1 MSKFQSPKSKVQSR
15 KPDPQSHANQTSRD
29 ANKVRAFFASVQ
41 RKFGARPFRPH
52 RIFAGAH
59 AQTLAA
65 YAWPRRGRL
74 STTVVKDEKR
84 LFDVDHGVQVLA
96 QCRWQED
103 RNEHG
108 SLVIW
113 HGMEGSTDSIYM
125 WSTADK
131 AFRAGF
137 NVIRVNYRSCGNTE
151 HLTPTIYHGGMST
164 DLAAVIDELIREG
177 LKRIYPIGFSLG
189 GNMVLKLAAEY
200 GGNAPAEVIATCVVS
215 PSVDLGASSRLICK
229 ASNWLYHRNF
239 VRSMKARIRKK
250 NLQYPELYDVTK
262 LDQVK
267 TILDFDE
274 MFTARAHGFADA
286 EDYYSKASSVRV
298 VEQIRIP
305 TLIIHAEDDPF
316 IPFEPLRESSFTQNP
331 FLLMVKTERG
341 GHVAFVGEASDT
353 EDRFWAEN
361 RAIEFCQLSE
371 DYF

>member
-1 MSKFQSPKSKVQSR
+1 LDVTNP
-15 KPDPQSHANQTSRD
+15 NQTSRN
-29 ANKVRAFFASVQ
+29 ANEVRDFFADVKK
-41 RKFGARPFRPH
+41 KFGARPFRPH
-52 RIFAGAH
+52 RSFAGAH

-65 YAWPRRGRL
+65 YAWPRRRRL
-74 STTVVKDEKR
+74 SVTVVNDEQR
-84 LFDVDHGVQVLA
+84 LFDVDDGVQVLA
-96 QCRWQED
+96 QCRWQKD

-108 SLVIW
+108 SVVIW
-113 HGMEGSTDSIYM
+113 HGMEGSTDSVYM

-137 NVIRVNYRSCGNTE
+137 NVIRVNYRNCGNTE
-151 HLTPTIYHGGMST
+151 HLTSTIYHGGMSA

-177 LKRIYPIGFSLG
+177 LKRIYPVGFSLG
-189 GNMVLKLAAEY
+189 GNMVLKLAGEY

-215 PSVDLGASSRLICK
+215 PSVDLGASSKLISK
-229 ASNWLYHRNF
+229 GSNWLYHRNF

-250 NLQYPELYDVTK
+250 KLLYPELYDITK

-274 MFTARAHGFADA
+274 LFTSRANGFADA
-286 EDYYSKASSVRV
+286 EDYYSKASSARLVD
-298 VEQIRIP
+298 QIRIP

-341 GHVAFVGEASDT
+341 GHVAFLGEANDA

-361 RAIEFCQLSE
+361 RVVEFCQLSE
-371 DYF
+371 NYF

>member
-1 MSKFQSPKSKVQSR
+1 MTG
-15 KPDPQSHANQTSRD
+15 DPQSRANQTSRD
-29 ANKVRAFFASVQ
+29 ADEVRAFFTDVQ
-41 RKFGARPFRPH
+41 QKFGGRPFRPH

-65 YAWPRRGRL
+65 YAWPRRKRL
-74 STTVVKDEKR
+74 RATVVNDEQR
-84 LFDVDHGVQVLA
+84 LFTVDDGVQVLA

-108 SLVIW
+108 TVVIW
-113 HGMEGSTDSIYM
+113 HGMEGSTDSVYM
-125 WSTADK
+125 WSTAHK

-164 DLAAVIDELIREG
+164 DLRVVIDELIHDG

-189 GNMVLKLAAEY
+189 GNLVLKLAGEY

-215 PSVDLGASSRLICK
+215 PSVDLGASSRLICQR
-229 ASNWLYHRNF
+229 SNWLYHRNF
-239 VRSMKARIRKK
+239 VRSMKTRIRKK
-250 NLQYPELYDVTK
+250 NLLYPELYDVTK

-274 MFTARAHGFADA
+274 LFTSRANGFADA

-298 VEQIRIP
+298 VDQIRIP

-316 IPFEPLRESSFTQNP
+316 IPFEPLREGSFTQNP
-331 FLLMVKTERG
+331 FLLMVKTKVG
-341 GHVAFVGEASDT
+341 GHVAFVGEAGDN

-361 RAIEFCQLSE
+361 RVAEFCQLSE
-371 DYF
+371 NYF

>member
-1 MSKFQSPKSKVQSR
+1 MSNVQSLSTKR
-15 KPDPQSHANQTSRD
+15 TMTGDPQSRPNQTSRD
-29 ANKVRAFFASVQ
+29 ANKVRAFFANVQ
-41 RKFGARPFRPH
+41 RKFGAKPFKPH

-74 STTVVKDEKR
+74 STTVVDDEKR

-108 SLVIW
+108 SVVIW
-113 HGMEGSTDSIYM
+113 HGMEGSTDSVYM

-131 AFRAGF
+131 AFRSGF

-164 DLAAVIDELIREG
+164 DLAVVIDELIREG

-189 GNMVLKLAAEY
+189 GNMVLKLAGEY
-200 GGNAPAEVIATCVVS
+200 GENAPAEVIATCVVS

-229 ASNWLYHRNF
+229 GSNWLYHRNF

-274 MFTARAHGFADA
+274 LFTARAHGFADA

-298 VEQIRIP
+298 VDQIRIP

-316 IPFEPLRESSFTQNP
+316 IPFQPLRAISFTQNP

-341 GHVAFVGEASDT
+341 GHVAFVGEVSDA

-361 RAIEFCQLSE
+361 RVVEFCQLSE
-371 DYF
+371 NYF

>member
-1 MSKFQSPKSKVQSR
+1 LDVTNP
-15 KPDPQSHANQTSRD
+15 NQTSRN
-29 ANKVRAFFASVQ
+29 ANEVRDFFADVKK
-41 RKFGARPFRPH
+41 KFGARPFRPH
-52 RIFAGAH
+52 RSFAGAH

-65 YAWPRRGRL
+65 YAWPRRRRL
-74 STTVVKDEKR
+74 SVTVVNDEQR
-84 LFDVDHGVQVLA
+84 LFDVDDGVQVLA
-96 QCRWQED
+96 QCRWQKD

-108 SLVIW
+108 SVVIW
-113 HGMEGSTDSIYM
+113 HGMEGSTDSVYM

-137 NVIRVNYRSCGNTE
+137 NVIRVNYRNCGNTE
-151 HLTPTIYHGGMST
+151 HLTPTIYHGGMSA

-177 LKRIYPIGFSLG
+177 LKRIYPVGFSLG
-189 GNMVLKLAAEY
+189 GNMVLKLAGEY

-215 PSVDLGASSRLICK
+215 PSVDLGASSKLISK
-229 ASNWLYHRNF
+229 GSNWLYHRNF

-250 NLQYPELYDVTK
+250 KLLYPELYDITK

-274 MFTARAHGFADA
+274 LFTSRANGFADA
-286 EDYYSKASSVRV
+286 EDYYSKASSARLVD
-298 VEQIRIP
+298 QIRIP

-316 IPFEPLRESSFTQNP
+316 IPFEPLHESSFTQNP

-341 GHVAFVGEASDT
+341 GHVAFLGEANDA

-361 RAIEFCQLSE
+361 RVVEFCQLSE
-371 DYF
+371 NYF